1 MFPILNRTKAALA
14 VLALAASAG
23 TAFAGE
29 GNGPSFPGNQVPDVV
44 LSQTVILPAPDGAKG
59 AGRSTPALQ
68 TRQTVRD
75 YWAQQAARAQ
85 QAAAPGHR
93 TQG

>member
-1 MFPILNRTKAALA
+1 MSPILNRTKAALA
-14 VLALAASAG
+14 VLALAAPAG

-29 GNGPSFPGNQVPDVV
+29 GNGPSFPGNQVPPVA
-44 LSQTVILPAPDGAKG
+44 LPQTATRPAPDGATG
-59 AGRSTPALQ
+59 AGRGTPAPQ
-68 TRQTVRD
+68 SRQAVRD

-85 QAAAPGHR
+85 QPAAPGHR